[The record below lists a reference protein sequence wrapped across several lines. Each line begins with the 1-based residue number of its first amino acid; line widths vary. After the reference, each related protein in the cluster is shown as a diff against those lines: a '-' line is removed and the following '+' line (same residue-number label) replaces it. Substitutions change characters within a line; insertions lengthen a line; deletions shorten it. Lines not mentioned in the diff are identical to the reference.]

1 MQSSSLAVATAWR
14 HLLFPL
20 PKHET
25 TRVMAAMLQNTRL
38 VNKKGEAVSLDPSLP
53 VYLYFGAEW

>member
-1 MQSSSLAVATAWR
+1 MSVATAWR

-25 TRVMAAMLQNTRL
+25 ARVMAAMLQNTRL